1 MSTFLIKKNG
11 VERYKLPTPLFQ
23 IKSGKQIV
31 YVCDKN
37 KLKI

>member
-23 IKSGKQIV
+23 IKSAKQIV

-37 KLKI
+37 KFKI